1 MSLLERLGRTEIC
14 LVVGAGGVGKT
25 TTSAALATLLAQRG
39 DRVAL
44 VTIDPA
50 KRLAQALGIETLGGE
65 PQRVRL
71 PDHVSGE
78 LWAMMLDPQATFDGL
93 VTSLTSDEET
103 QRMILENPIYARLSS
118 AVAGSQEFTAVAKLY
133 ELHRSR
139 RFDVIVLDTPP
150 SRNALDFLDAPDRLT
165 AFVEGRGLTSIIAP
179 SGPLARIAGRGSGLV
194 FGTLGRLT
202 GSDLLVDI
210 QTFLYAFGSVL
221 DGFRDRAAAVSR
233 LLADPAT
240 SFVIVTTAERD
251 PAAEA
256 LHFAGRL
263 ADSDLQVRALIVNQ
277 VTPYA
282 AEPVAV
288 DERALQSALGGDAAL
303 TANVVRAV
311 EETRAVG
318 AREQIEIERLL
329 EGTGVRRPVIVPRL
343 AGDLHDVAGVL
354 KLSDWLGADDAGRAA
369 DLAAA
374 AV

>member
-1 MSLLERLGRTEIC
+1 MSVIERLGRTEIC

-39 DRVAL
+39 ERVAL

-65 PQRVRL
+65 PQRVGL
-71 PDHVSGE
+71 PGDVPGE
-78 LWAMMLDPQATFDGL
+78 LWAMMLDSQATFDGL

-103 QRMILENPIYARLSS
+103 RQAILGNPIYARLSS

-150 SRNALDFLDAPDRLT
+150 SRNALDFLDAPDHLT

-179 SGPLARIAGRGSGLV
+179 SGPIARIAGRGSGLV

-210 QTFLYAFGSVL
+210 QTFLHAFGVVL

-256 LHFAGRL
+256 MHFAERL
-263 ADSDLQVRALIVNQ
+263 ADSDLQVRALIINQ

-282 AEPVAV
+282 ENPAAV
-288 DERALQSALGGDAAL
+288 DVGALASALGGDAAL
-303 TANVVRAV
+303 AANVVRAV
-311 EETRAVG
+311 DETRASG
-318 AREQIEIERLL
+318 RREQDEIASLL
-329 EGTGVRRPVIVPRL
+329 DGTGVREPIIVPRL
-343 AGDLHDVAGVL
+343 AGDLHDVAGVMA
-354 KLSDWLGADDAGRAA
+354 LSDWLGADDEARAA
-369 DLAAA
+369 RLAAA

>member
-1 MSLLERLGRTEIC
+1 MSVIERLGRTEIC
-14 LVVGAGGVGKT
+14 LVGGPGGVGKHT
-25 TTSAALATLLAQRG
+25 HSAARAPLVAPRG
-39 DRVAL
+39 ERVAL

-65 PQRVRL
+65 PQRVGL
-71 PDHVSGE
+71 PGDVPGE
-78 LWAMMLDPQATFDGL
+78 LWAMMLASQATFDGL
-93 VTSLTSDEET
+93 VPSLTSDEET
-103 QRMILENPIYARLSS
+103 RQAILGNPIYARLSS

-150 SRNALDFLDAPDRLT
+150 SRNALDFLDAPDHLT

-179 SGPLARIAGRGSGLV
+179 SGPIARIAGRGSGLV

-210 QTFLYAFGSVL
+210 QTFLHAFGVVL

-256 LHFAGRL
+256 MHFAERL
-263 ADSDLQVRALIVNQ
+263 ADSDLQVRALIINQ

-282 AEPVAV
+282 ENPAAV
-288 DERALQSALGGDAAL
+288 DVGALASALGGDAAL
-303 TANVVRAV
+303 AANVVRAV
-311 EETRAVG
+311 DETRASG
-318 AREQIEIERLL
+318 RREQDEIASLL
-329 EGTGVRRPVIVPRL
+329 DGTGVREPIIVPRL
-343 AGDLHDVAGVL
+343 AGDLHDVAGVMA
-354 KLSDWLGADDAGRAA
+354 LSDWLGADDEARAA
-369 DLAAA
+369 RLAAA

>member
-1 MSLLERLGRTEIC
+1 MSVIERLGRTEIC

-39 DRVAL
+39 ERVAL

-65 PQRVRL
+65 PQRVGL
-71 PDHVSGE
+71 PGDVPGE
-78 LWAMMLDPQATFDGL
+78 LWAMMLDSQATFDGL

-103 QRMILENPIYARLSS
+103 RQAILGNPIYARLSS

-150 SRNALDFLDAPDRLT
+150 SRNALDFLDAPDHLT

-179 SGPLARIAGRGSGLV
+179 SGPIARIAGRGSGLV

-210 QTFLYAFGSVL
+210 QTFLHAFGVVL

-256 LHFAGRL
+256 MHFAERL
-263 ADSDLQVRALIVNQ
+263 ADSDLQVRALIINQ

-282 AEPVAV
+282 ENPAAV
-288 DERALQSALGGDAAL
+288 DVGALASALGGDAAL
-303 TANVVRAV
+303 AANVVRAV
-311 EETRAVG
+311 EETRASG
-318 AREQIEIERLL
+318 RREQDEIASLL
-329 EGTGVRRPVIVPRL
+329 DGTGVREPIIVPRL
-343 AGDLHDVAGVL
+343 AGDLHDVAGVMA
-354 KLSDWLGADDAGRAA
+354 LSDWLGADDEARAA
-369 DLAAA
+369 RLAAA

>member
-1 MSLLERLGRTEIC
+1 MSVLERLGRTEIC

-50 KRLAQALGIETLGGE
+50 KRLAHALGIDTLGGE

-71 PDHVSGE
+71 PDEVSGE
-78 LWAMMLDPQATFDGL
+78 LWAMMLDSQATFDGL

-103 QRMILENPIYARLSS
+103 RQTILENPIYARISS

-202 GSDLLVDI
+202 GSELLVDI

-233 LLADPAT
+233 LLSDPAT

-256 LHFAGRL
+256 LHFAERL
-263 ADSDLQVRALIVNQ
+263 ASSDLQVRALIINQ

-282 AEPVAV
+282 ENPAPV
-288 DERALQSALGGDAAL
+288 DLPALQSALGDDAAL
-303 TANVVRAV
+303 ARNVVRAV
-311 EETRAVG
+311 EETRASG
-318 AREQIEIERLL
+318 EREQAEIAKLL
-329 EGTGVRRPVIVPRL
+329 DGTGVSRPIVVPRF
-343 AGDLHDVAGVL
+343 AGELHDVAGVMR
-354 KLSDWLGADDAGRAA
+354 LSEWLGADDAARAA
-369 DLAAA
+369 ELAAA

>member
-1 MSLLERLGRTEIC
+1 MSVIERLGRTEIC

-39 DRVAL
+39 ERVAL

-65 PQRVRL
+65 PQRVGL
-71 PDHVSGE
+71 PGDVPGE
-78 LWAMMLDPQATFDGL
+78 LWAMMLDSQATFDGL

-103 QRMILENPIYARLSS
+103 RQAILGNPIYARLSS

-150 SRNALDFLDAPDRLT
+150 SRNALDFLDAPDHLT

-179 SGPLARIAGRGSGLV
+179 SGPIARIAGRGSGLV

-210 QTFLYAFGSVL
+210 QTFLHAFGVVL

-256 LHFAGRL
+256 MHFAERL
-263 ADSDLQVRALIVNQ
+263 ADSDLQVRALIINQ

-282 AEPVAV
+282 ENPAAV
-288 DERALQSALGGDAAL
+288 DVGALASALGGDAAL
-303 TANVVRAV
+303 AANVVRAV
-311 EETRAVG
+311 EETRASG
-318 AREQIEIERLL
+318 RREQDEIASLL
-329 EGTGVRRPVIVPRL
+329 DGTGVREPIIVPRL
-343 AGDLHDVAGVL
+343 AGDLHDVAGVMA
-354 KLSDWLGADDAGRAA
+354 LSDWLGADDAARAA
-369 DLAAA
+369 RLAAA